1 MNQIN
6 GFPDL
11 IFLCGFMGAGKSTIA
26 EKLAEKLDRPF
37 LDADEE
43 IQRRSGKTIPQIFEQ
58 EGETGFRARE
68 RKTLLD
74 LIKSFKGVI
83 ALGGGALHNQ
93 HVVDHIKLN
102 GLLIFIETPFSV
114 ILRRISENKDRPLL
128 LNPDGTFKEEQTL
141 KKEMTELYHK
151 RLKFYRQS
159 EITLQTEHYSTVEQ
173 SVEALV
179 KKIRYHVSHY

>member
-1 MNQIN
+1 MNQIK
-6 GFPDL
+6 GLPEL

-37 LDADEE
+37 LDADHE
-43 IQRRSGKTIPQIFEQ
+43 IERRSGETINQIFEQ
-58 EGETGFRARE
+58 EGESSFRNLE
-68 RKTLLD
+68 RKVILD
-74 LIKSFKGVI
+74 LIKTFEGVI

-93 HVVDHIKLN
+93 HLVDHIKLN

-114 ILRRISENKDRPLL
+114 ILRRISENKERPLL
-128 LNPDGTFKEEQTL
+128 LNPDGTFKKEQTL

-151 RLKFYRQS
+151 RLKFYRQA